1 MIETLVDFSIRN
13 KSKVLIV
20 CLIICLIGLI
30 NASILPID
38 AVPDVTNVQ
47 VTAVTS
53 SPALTPFEVEQFIT
67 YPIELELNGI
77 PGAKEIR
84 SISRAGVSS
93 VSVIFDDD
101 TNIWFAR
108 QLVNERLK
116 LVDAIIPPEY
126 GSPELAPVATALG
139 DIYEFVLTSDRH
151 SSMEL
156 RSFID
161 WDLSKKMKS
170 VPGVIEVNTLG
181 GTLKQYQILIDP
193 KRLQAHSLTITDI
206 LTNIKNANFN
216 TGGGYVQKGVE
227 QLVIRGEGQF
237 EGIEEL
243 KRVAVRTSADGIPL
257 LLGQIARVEVG
268 PALRFGIATKDG
280 KEVVSATVIMLI
292 GQNSRNVVASVKDKI
307 TEITKTLPPGMK
319 IEPFYDRSEFIN
331 RALKTVF
338 MNLGEG
344 ALLVFF
350 ALVITLGT
358 AKGGALVAAAI
369 PISMLVAVIFMRY
382 LGVVGNLMS
391 LGALDF
397 GLLVDGSIVM
407 LESVLAGFYFS
418 RSEFKNPMNEEEI
431 QKLTESIIANRCKR
445 VAKAAVFSVAII
457 MLVYLPLMVLEGVEG
472 RMFRPM
478 AITVALALAS
488 ALIFSV
494 TVFPASLAFFYKK
507 PFIHKAYVWEKIE
520 NYYVRLLEW
529 GWTRKKEILSSA
541 LGIVVFSFL
550 LGNFLGSEFLPRI
563 DEGEIEVD
571 AKRLP
576 STAIDYSRDL
586 NLAIEKTLKK
596 FPEVASVV
604 GRVGRGESA
613 AEPLGTEETSVMVK
627 LRPRSEWK
635 NASNREELMSIMKD
649 RLTNDIPST
658 YFSMSQPIENRVNS
672 LLTGSKADVV
682 IKIYGDDLKTIKSQ
696 AEKVASVL
704 SKIQGTGDLRV
715 QRVLGLPMLQI
726 NTNYDKMARYGVS
739 ASEIL
744 RTVEMLRVGSNAGKI
759 FEGMRRYDL
768 VFRLDLEA
776 DDIYEVQNIPIMT
789 SRNTTVPLAQVAD
802 IEIIDSA
809 SAIYREGLKR
819 RIFVEVNIRGRDLVG
834 YINEAKEKTKSI
846 SDNLPLGYE
855 MEWGGQFDNFVRAR
869 DRLILVV
876 PVALAI
882 IFFMLIM
889 AFNSIYYALGV
900 FSVVP
905 LAAAGGILGL
915 LLRGLPFSIPAAVG
929 FIAVSGIA
937 VLNGV
942 VYAATLKDEIQS
954 GKSIESSVLSAGI
967 LSLRPVLTTEFIAAI
982 GFLPMAISTMAGA
995 EVQRPL
1001 ATVVIA
1007 GVLVATALS
1016 RLVLPIVM
1024 EKLLHFDEKNKGNQ
1038 ELKKKLRL
1046 SKLIQIDIGHEKHDE
1061 THNSF
1066 INLIYDSHSVREET
1080 SDILKSKKN
1089 KKAK

>member
-1 MIETLVDFSIRN
+1 MIELIVDFSIKN
-13 KSKVLIV
+13 KSKVLIA
-20 CLIICLIGLI
+20 CLVICAVGFF
-30 NASILPID
+30 NALKLPID

-53 SPALTPFEVEQFIT
+53 SPALTPYEVEQFIT

-93 VSVIFDDD
+93 VSVIFEDDVD
-101 TNIWFAR
+101 IWFAR

-116 LVDAIIPPEY
+116 LASGLIPPEY

-139 DIYEFVLTSDRH
+139 DIYEFILSSDVH

-156 RSFID
+156 RTYID
-161 WDLSKKMKS
+161 WTLSKKLKS

-181 GTLKQYQILIDP
+181 GTLKQYHILIDP
-193 KRLQAHSLTITDI
+193 KRLLAHNLTITEI
-206 LTNIKNANFN
+206 LTNLKSANFN

-257 LLGQIARVEVG
+257 LLGQIARIEIG
-268 PALRFGIATKDG
+268 PALRFGIATKGG

-292 GQNSRNVVASVKDKI
+292 GQNSRDVVERVKN
-307 TEITKTLPPGMK
+307 EIKTLSTTLPKGMK

-338 MNLGEG
+338 INLGEG
-344 ALLVFF
+344 ALLVFL
-350 ALVITLGT
+350 ALMITLGT

-369 PISMLVAVIFMRY
+369 PISMLVAVIFMRQ

-397 GLLVDGSIVM
+397 GLLVDGSIVL
-407 LESVLAGFYFS
+407 LESVLAGFYLS
-418 RSEFKNPMNEEEI
+418 RTQFNDQMSVKEK
-431 QKLTESIIANRCKR
+431 QTLTESIISDRCKK
-445 VAKAAVFSVAII
+445 VAKAAAFSVAII

-478 AITVALALAS
+478 AITVALALTS
-488 ALIFSV
+488 ALVFSV
-494 TVFPASLAFFYKK
+494 TVFPASLAYFYKE
-507 PFIHKAYVWEKIE
+507 PFIHKAHAWVKIE
-520 NYYVRLLEW
+520 EYYVRLLEW
-529 GWTRKKEILSSA
+529 GWKRKSNILFFSA
-541 LGIVVFSFL
+541 GLVFVSFA

-563 DEGEIEVD
+563 DEGEIEID

-576 STAIDYSRDL
+576 STAIDYSKNL
-586 NLAIEKTLKK
+586 NFEIEKTLKD
-596 FPEVASVV
+596 FPEIKSIVS
-604 GRVGRGESA
+604 RVGRGESA

-627 LRPRSEWK
+627 LTPKSEWK
-635 NASNREELMSIMKD
+635 NASNREELMSILKKK
-649 RLTNDIPST
+649 LINNIPST

-672 LLTGSKADVV
+672 LLTGSKADLV
-682 IKIYGDDLKTIKSQ
+682 IKIYGDDLKTIKDQ
-696 AEKVASVL
+696 ADQLAAIL
-704 SKIQGTGDLRV
+704 SKIEGTGDLRV

-744 RTVEMLRVGSNAGKI
+744 RTVEMLRIGANAGKI
-759 FEGMRRYDL
+759 FEGMQRYDL
-768 VFRLDLEA
+768 VLRLDLEA
-776 DDIYEVQNIPIMT
+776 DDIYEVRNIPIMT
-789 SRNTTVPLAQVAD
+789 SMRTTVPLAQVAD
-802 IEIIDSA
+802 IEILDSA

-834 YINEAKEKTKSI
+834 YIKEAKEKTSKTI
-846 SDNLPLGYE
+846 EKFPVGYE
-855 MEWGGQFDNFVRAR
+855 VEWGGQFDNFVRAR

-876 PVALAI
+876 PVALGI
-882 IFFMLIM
+882 IFFMLMI
-889 AFNSIYYALGV
+889 AFGSAYYALGV

-905 LAAAGGILGL
+905 LATAGGILGL
-915 LLRGLPFSIPAAVG
+915 LLRDLPFSIPAAVG

-942 VYAATLKDEIQS
+942 VYASTLKDEILN
-954 GKSIESSVLSAGI
+954 GKSIEEAVVSAGV

-1001 ATVVIA
+1001 ATVVIS
-1007 GVLVATALS
+1007 GVIVATALS

-1024 EKLLHFDEKNKGNQ
+1024 EVLLKWKEGYDLNKEG
-1038 ELKKKLRL
+1038 
-1046 SKLIQIDIGHEKHDE
+1046 
-1061 THNSF
+1061 
-1066 INLIYDSHSVREET
+1066 
-1080 SDILKSKKN
+1080 
-1089 KKAK
+1089 A

>member
-1 MIETLVDFSIRN
+1 MIETVVDFSIKN
-13 KSKVLIV
+13 KSKVLLG
-20 CLIICLIGLI
+20 CLIICAVGFL
-30 NASILPID
+30 NALKLPID

-47 VTAVTS
+47 VTAVTA
-53 SPALTPFEVEQFIT
+53 SPALTPYEVEQFIT

-93 VSVIFDDD
+93 VSVIFEDDVD
-101 TNIWFAR
+101 IWFAR

-116 LVDAIIPPEY
+116 VASGLIPPEY
-126 GSPELAPVATALG
+126 GSPELAPVSTALG
-139 DIYEFVLTSDRH
+139 DIYEFILSSETH

-156 RSFID
+156 RTYID
-161 WDLSKKMKS
+161 WTLSRKLKS

-193 KRLQAHSLTITDI
+193 KRLLAHNLTITDI
-206 LTNIKNANFN
+206 LANIKSANFN

-243 KRVAVRTSADGIPL
+243 KRVAVRTSPDGIPL
-257 LLGQIARVEVG
+257 LLGQIARIEVG
-268 PALRFGIATKDG
+268 PALRFGIATKGG

-292 GQNSRNVVASVKDKI
+292 GQNSREVVERVKS
-307 TEITKTLPPGMK
+307 EIKTLSASLPKGMK

-338 MNLGEG
+338 INLGEG
-344 ALLVFF
+344 ALLVFL
-350 ALVITLGT
+350 ALIFTLGT
-358 AKGGALVAAAI
+358 AKGGALVASAI
-369 PISMLVAVIFMRY
+369 PISMLVAVIFMRQ

-397 GLLVDGSIVM
+397 GLLVDGSIVL
-407 LESVLAGFYFS
+407 LESVLAGFYLS
-418 RSEFKNPMNEEEI
+418 RSQFSDSMTEKEK
-431 QKLTESIIANRCKR
+431 QTLTESIISERCKK
-445 VAKAAVFSVAII
+445 VAKAAAFSVAII

-488 ALIFSV
+488 ALLFSI
-494 TVFPASLAFFYKK
+494 TVFPASLAYFYKE
-507 PFIHKAYVWEKIE
+507 PFIHKAHVWEKIE
-520 NYYVRLLEW
+520 EYYIFLLKW
-529 GWTRKKEILSSA
+529 GWRYKKDILLFSACLVFFSFA
-541 LGIVVFSFL
+541 LGSC
-550 LGNFLGSEFLPRI
+550 LGSEFLPRI
-563 DEGEIEVD
+563 DEGEIEID

-576 STAIDYSRDL
+576 STAIDYSKNL
-586 NLAIEKTLKK
+586 NFEIEKTLKD
-596 FPEVASVV
+596 FPEISSIVS
-604 GRVGRGESA
+604 RVGRGESA

-635 NASNREELMSIMKD
+635 NAKDREELMSVLKEK
-649 RLTNDIPST
+649 LNNHIPST

-672 LLTGSKADVV
+672 LLTGSKADLV

-696 AEKVASVL
+696 ADQIASIL
-704 SKIQGTGDLRV
+704 SKIEGTGDLRV
-715 QRVLGLPMLQI
+715 QRILGLPMLQI

-744 RTVEMLRVGSNAGKI
+744 RTVEMLRIGANAGKI
-759 FEGMRRYDL
+759 FEGMQRYDL
-768 VFRLDLEA
+768 VLRLDLEA
-776 DDIYEVQNIPIMT
+776 DDINEVRNIPIMT
-789 SRNTTVPLAQVAD
+789 SMKTTVPLAQVAD
-802 IEIIDSA
+802 IEILDSA

-834 YINEAKEKTKSI
+834 YINEAKEKTSTMI
-846 SDNLPLGYE
+846 NSFPSGYE
-855 MEWGGQFDNFVRAR
+855 VEWGGQFDNFVRAR

-876 PVALAI
+876 PVALGI
-882 IFFMLIM
+882 IFFMLM
-889 AFNSIYYALGV
+889 LAFGSAYYALGV

-905 LAAAGGILGL
+905 LATAGGILGL
-915 LLRGLPFSIPAAVG
+915 LIRGLPFSIPAAVG

-942 VYAATLKDEIQS
+942 VYASTLKDEVES
-954 GKSIESSVLSAGI
+954 GKSIEDAVISAGI

-1001 ATVVIA
+1001 ATVVIS
-1007 GVLVATALS
+1007 GVIVATALS

-1024 EKLLHFDEKNKGNQ
+1024 ELL
-1038 ELKKKLRL
+1038 LKQKALRDA
-1046 SKLIQIDIGHEKHDE
+1046 KI
-1061 THNSF
+1061 NS
-1066 INLIYDSHSVREET
+1066 
-1080 SDILKSKKN
+1080 
-1089 KKAK
+1089 

>member
-1 MIETLVDFSIRN
+1 MIELIVDFSISH
-13 KSKVLIV
+13 KGKVLLV
-20 CLIICLIGLI
+20 GLLFCLIGLY
-30 NASILPID
+30 NASKLPID

-93 VSVIFDDD
+93 VSVIFEDGTD
-101 TNIWFAR
+101 IWFAR

-116 LVDAIIPPEY
+116 MVDSKIPPEY

-139 DIYEFVLTSDRH
+139 DIYEFVLSSNKHTST
-151 SSMEL
+151 EL

-161 WDLSKKMKS
+161 WDLSKKLKS

-193 KRLQAHSLTITDI
+193 KRLLSHNLTISEI
-206 LTNIKNANFN
+206 IENIKSANFN
-216 TGGGYVQKGVE
+216 TGGGYVQKGFE

-243 KRVAVRTSADGIPL
+243 KRVAIRTSEDGIPL
-257 LLGQIARVEVG
+257 LLGQIARVEEG
-268 PALRFGIATKDG
+268 PALRFGIATKEG
-280 KEVVSATVIMLI
+280 KEVVAATVIMLL
-292 GQNSRNVVASVKDKI
+292 GQNSRDVVKSVHEKI
-307 TEITKTLPPGMK
+307 KQVEETLPQGMK

-338 MNLGEG
+338 MNLSEG

-350 ALVITLGT
+350 ALVLTLGT
-358 AKGGALVAAAI
+358 AKGGALVALAI
-369 PISMLVAVIFMRY
+369 PVSMLVAVIFMRE

-407 LESVLAGFYFS
+407 LESVLAGFFIG
-418 RSEFKNPMNEEEI
+418 RHKFAKPMTEDEI
-431 QKLTESIIANRCKR
+431 QKITESIISERCKR
-445 VAKAAVFSVAII
+445 VAKAATFSVAII

-488 ALIFSV
+488 ALVFSL
-494 TVFPASLAFFYKK
+494 TIFPASLAYFYKR
-507 PFIHKAYVWEKIE
+507 PFIHKAHVWEKIE
-520 NYYVRLLEW
+520 EYYIKLLDW
-529 GWTRKKEILSSA
+529 GWDKKKEILLFSVS
-541 LGIVVFSFL
+541 IVLFSFF
-550 LGNFLGSEFLPRI
+550 LGGFLGSEFLPRI
-563 DEGEIEVD
+563 DEGEIEID

-576 STAIDYSRDL
+576 STAIDYSKDL
-586 NLAIEKTLKK
+586 NIEIEKSLKHY
-596 FPEVASVV
+596 PEIASVV
-604 GRVGRGESA
+604 SRVGRGESA

-627 LRPRSEWK
+627 LTPRSEWK
-635 NASNREELMSIMKD
+635 YAKNREELMDVLKD
-649 RLTNDIPST
+649 KLTNDIPST

-682 IKIYGDDLKTIKSQ
+682 VKIYGDDLKIIKNQ
-696 AEKVASVL
+696 AEKIANIL
-704 SKIQGTGDLRV
+704 SKIEGTGDLRV
-715 QRVLGLPMLQI
+715 QRVLGLPMLEV
-726 NTNYDKMARYGVS
+726 NTNYDKMSRYGVS

-744 RTVEMLRVGSNAGKI
+744 RTVEMLRIGATAGKI

-768 VFRLDLEA
+768 VLRLDLDA
-776 DDIYEVQNIPIMT
+776 DNLDAVKNIPIMT
-789 SRNTTVPLAQVAD
+789 SMKNTVPLGQVAD
-802 IEIIDSA
+802 VVIIDSA
-809 SAIYREGLKR
+809 SAIYREDLKR

-834 YINEAKEKTKSI
+834 YINEAKEKTKI
-846 SDNLPLGYE
+846 VSDELPLGYE
-855 MEWGGQFDNFVRAR
+855 IEWGGQFDNFVRAR
-869 DRLILVV
+869 DRLVLVV

-882 IFFMLIM
+882 IFFMLIA
-889 AFNSIYYALGV
+889 AFESFYYALGV

-915 LLRGLPFSIPAAVG
+915 LIRGLPFSIPAAVG

-942 VYAATLKDEIQS
+942 VYASTLKEEIGL
-954 GKSIESSVLSAGI
+954 GKRVEDAVLSAGV

-982 GFLPMAISTMAGA
+982 GFLPMALSTMAGA

-1024 EKLLHFDEKNKGNQ
+1024 EYLLKLDVTRTENQ
-1038 ELKKKLRL
+1038 SIKRAKRGQKLV
-1046 SKLIQIDIGHEKHDE
+1046 QIDIGHTSENQIDVSDELEEKQA
-1061 THNSF
+1061 
-1066 INLIYDSHSVREET
+1066 
-1080 SDILKSKKN
+1080 KSKKR
-1089 KKAK
+1089 K

>member
-1 MIETLVDFSIRN
+1 MIERLVEFSIRR
-13 KSKVLIV
+13 KGTVL
-20 CLIICLIGLI
+20 LITSALCLIGLI
-30 NASILPID
+30 NALKLPID

-93 VSVIFDDD
+93 VSVIFEDGTDV
-101 TNIWFAR
+101 WFAR

-116 LVDAIIPPEY
+116 IVDALIPPEY

-139 DIYEFVLTSDRH
+139 DIYEFVLTSDKH
-151 SSMEL
+151 SPDEL
-156 RSFID
+156 RSYMD
-161 WDLSKKMKS
+161 WDLSKKLKS
-170 VPGVIEVNTLG
+170 IPGVIEINTLG
-181 GTLKQYQILIDP
+181 GTLRQYQILIDP
-193 KRLQAHSLTITDI
+193 KRMVANHLTVSEILEDI
-206 LTNIKNANFN
+206 KAANFN
-216 TGGGYVQKGVE
+216 TGGGYVQKGAE

-237 EGIEEL
+237 ESIEEI
-243 KRVAVRTSADGIPL
+243 KRVAVRTSSDGIPL
-257 LLGQIARVEVG
+257 LLGQIAKVEVG
-268 PALRFGIATKDG
+268 PALRFGIATQRG
-280 KEVVSATVIMLI
+280 KEVVAATVIMLL
-292 GQNSRNVVASVKDKI
+292 GQNSREVVDSVREKI
-307 TEITKTLPPGMK
+307 KTIQAGLPEGMK
-319 IEPFYDRSEFIN
+319 LEPFYDRSEFIN

-338 MNLGEG
+338 MNLSEG
-344 ALLVFF
+344 ALLVFL
-350 ALVITLGT
+350 ALVLTLGT

-369 PISMLVAVIFMRY
+369 PISMLVAVIFMRQM
-382 LGVVGNLMS
+382 GVVGNLMS

-407 LESVLAGFYFS
+407 LESVLAGFYLGRMKFD
-418 RSEFKNPMNEEEI
+418 RPMNEEELRI
-431 QKLTESIIANRCKR
+431 ATEEIILDRCKR

-488 ALIFSV
+488 ALVFSI
-494 TVFPASLAFFYKK
+494 TVFPASLAYAYKR
-507 PFIHKAYVWEKIE
+507 PFIHKAHAWEKIE
-520 NYYVRLLEW
+520 QYYVKLLDW
-529 GWTRKKEILSSA
+529 GWSRKKQILIFSSG
-541 LGIVVFSFL
+541 LVVVSFL

-563 DEGEIEVD
+563 DEGELEID

-576 STAIDYSRDL
+576 STAINHSRDL
-586 NLAIEKTLKK
+586 NIEIERVLAG
-596 FPEVASVV
+596 FPEIASVV
-604 GRVGRGESA
+604 SRVGRGESA

-627 LRPRSEWK
+627 LKPKSEWV
-635 NASNREELMSIMKD
+635 NADSREELMDQIKAKLVSV
-649 RLTNDIPST
+649 IPST
-658 YFSMSQPIENRVNS
+658 YFSMSQPIENRINS

-682 IKIYGDDLKTIKSQ
+682 VKIYGDDLKVIKAQ
-696 AEKVASVL
+696 GDKIASVL

-744 RTVEMLRVGSNAGKI
+744 RTVEMLRVGANAGKI

-768 VFRLDLEA
+768 VLRLDLEA
-776 DDIYEVQNIPIMT
+776 DEIGEVENIPIMSASGMT
-789 SRNTTVPLAQVAD
+789 IPLGQVAD
-802 IEIIDSA
+802 VDVLDSA
-809 SAIYREGLKR
+809 SAIYREDLKR
-819 RIFVEVNIRGRDLVG
+819 RIFVEVNIRGRDLGGYVG
-834 YINEAKEKTKSI
+834 EAKKKVKPI
-846 SDNLPLGYE
+846 IDALPPGYE
-855 MEWGGQFDNFVRAR
+855 VEWGGQFDNFIRAR

-882 IFFMLIM
+882 IFIMLIA
-889 AFNSIYYALGV
+889 AFESVYYALGV
-900 FSVVP
+900 FAVVP

-915 LLRGLPFSIPAAVG
+915 FLRDLPFSIPAAVG

-942 VYAATLKDEIQS
+942 VYASTLKEEIRS
-954 GKSIESSVLSAGI
+954 GKQIGDAVLSAGI
-967 LSLRPVLTTEFIAAI
+967 LSLRPVLTTELIAAI
-982 GFLPMAISTMAGA
+982 GFLPMALSSMAGA

-1024 EKLLHFDEKNKGNQ
+1024 ETLLGWDESRQRKQ
-1038 ELKKKLRL
+1038 EEIREKKKNTYIR
-1046 SKLIQIDIGHEKHDE
+1046 IDIGHHDPSHKQTGSSE
-1061 THNSF
+1061 
-1066 INLIYDSHSVREET
+1066 DSNPTDKTIKNR
-1080 SDILKSKKN
+1080 KK
-1089 KKAK
+1089 KGESES